1 MDEYRDYKDS
11 SYNFYLSDDPQCLNL
26 VKKILPYLKMIVLLC
41 LCGFQSKICGF
52 FSKKKNIQNINKSL
66 KCHGDG

>member
-11 SYNFYLSDDPQCLNL
+11 AYNFYLSDETQCLNL

-41 LCGFQSKICGF
+41 LCEFQSKICGF
-52 FSKKKNIQNINKSL
+52 FFFVRKKYTKHK
-66 KCHGDG
+66 